1 MRENPKR
8 VSKNNQGLVRP
19 DLQNPTLR
27 LIIMAVVIVV
37 VLAIILSTVFRRR
50 TPQVSTEAGVAYIH
64 QLEAADVAPVEQQIK
79 DIRQEERRKAL
90 ENGELD
96 VWQQFG
102 DAVIFGD
109 SRAMGFSV
117 FGFVE
122 DRRVLADSGGTLKNI
137 PDHIEQLQNVNPS
150 IVFFCFGLNDI
161 SIGYWNTVEEYITEL
176 DSMIDLVKTS
186 VPGVEVYVNSTIPAT
201 DPAFEKS
208 EKWREIPDWNAA
220 IKAHCEENGIH
231 YIDISATVEEHKDLY
246 DVDGI
251 HMQKAFYEYWAIDM
265 IAEVN
270 NDDEQETT
278 AE

>member
-19 DLQNPTLR
+19 YLQNPTLR

-102 DAVIFGD
+102 DAAILGD
-109 SRAMGFSV
+109 SRAVGFSV

-122 DRRVLADSGGTLKNI
+122 DRRVLAEAGGTLKNI

-201 DPAFEKS
+201 DPALRNLKS
-208 EKWREIPDWNAA
+208 GVKFRIGTRRLRPTVRKMASTILTFRPQWKNIRISMMWME
-220 IKAHCEENGIH
+220 
-231 YIDISATVEEHKDLY
+231 YICRKPSMNTGLLI
-246 DVDGI
+246 
-251 HMQKAFYEYWAIDM
+251 
-265 IAEVN
+265 
-270 NDDEQETT
+270 
-278 AE
+278 